1 MFNQQKKEFN
11 VYRVGEKTNE
21 WNENVKEWSLF
32 CTATVFI
39 SLATHNPYNANDL
52 NLMEATH
59 IGITDN
65 RKIKK
70 GMLIDKKYRVIFVN
84 DACREVI
91 LYLQEVD

>member
-1 MFNQQKKEFN
+1 MFNQQKELMN
-11 VYRVGEKTNE
+11 VYQAHSKANE
-21 WNENVKEWSLF
+21 WNENIKEWSLF
-32 CTATVFI
+32 CTAAIFI
-39 SLATHNPYNANDL
+39 SLATHNQYNANDL
-52 NLMEATH
+52 RLMEATH

-70 GMLIDKKYRVIFVN
+70 GMLIDKKYRVNFVN